1 MKIASKKKKLVIISS
16 ISIII
21 LTLLVLFI
29 IKPVILKLENSSGTI
44 LGKKAEL
51 ESLTQKETVLPRQE
65 KELEN
70 LKDKLPK
77 ILRAIP
83 AQDEVINFIIDL
95 EQIAHKNNVT
105 QSINIKEGTA
115 KAEKEEEGL
124 RESVFKLTLAGS
136 FPDIINY
143 IINLENLEYYAD
155 INSLNITHQVSAP
168 ETVSEVGPTKLEP
181 GTVNV
186 NLDVALYVK
195 E

>member
-1 MKIASKKKKLVIISS
+1 MKIASKKKKIVIISS

-21 LTLLVLFI
+21 LTLFVLFI

-95 EQIAHKNNVT
+95 EQIAHKNNIT
-105 QSINIKEGTA
+105 QSINIKEETA
-115 KAEKEEEGL
+115 RSEKKEEGL
-124 RESVFKLTLAGS
+124 KESVFKLTLAGS

-155 INSLNITHQVSAP
+155 INSLNITHQVVAP

>member
-16 ISIII
+16 VSIII
-21 LTLLVLFI
+21 LTLFVLFI
-29 IKPVILKLENSSGTI
+29 IKPVILKLENLSGTI

-51 ESLTQKETVLPRQE
+51 ESLTQEETVLPRQE
-65 KELEN
+65 KELGN

-83 AQDEVINFIIDL
+83 TQDEVINFIIDL

-105 QSINIKEGTA
+105 QSINIKEETA
-115 KAEKEEEGL
+115 KAEKKEGGL
-124 RESVFKLTLAGS
+124 KESVFKLTLAGS

-155 INSLNITHQVSAP
+155 INLLNITHQVSAP

-181 GTVNV
+181 GNVNA

>member
-1 MKIASKKKKLVIISS
+1 MKIAFKKKKLVIISS
-16 ISIII
+16 VSIII
-21 LTLLVLFI
+21 LTLFVLFI
-29 IKPVILKLENSSGTI
+29 IKPVILKLENLSGTI

-51 ESLTQKETVLPRQE
+51 ESLTQEKTVLPRQE
-65 KELEN
+65 KELGN
-70 LKDKLPK
+70 LKDELPK

-83 AQDEVINFIIDL
+83 TQDEVINFIIDL
-95 EQIAHKNNVT
+95 EQIAHKNNIT

-115 KAEKEEEGL
+115 KAEKKEEELKG
-124 RESVFKLTLAGS
+124 SVFKLTLAGS

-143 IINLENLEYYAD
+143 IINLENLEYYAG

-195 E
+195 G